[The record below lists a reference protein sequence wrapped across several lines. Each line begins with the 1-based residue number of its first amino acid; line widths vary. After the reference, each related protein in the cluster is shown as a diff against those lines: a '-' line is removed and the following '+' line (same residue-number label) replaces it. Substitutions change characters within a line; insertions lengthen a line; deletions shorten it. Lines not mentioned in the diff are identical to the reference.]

1 MSTSYEM
8 IGTVKVILPL
18 MTFNSGFVKREFVI
32 TTEDEKFPQ
41 PVKFAALKERC
52 SLVDGLAPN
61 DRVKVRFDIR
71 GNQSAKDANRYFV
84 DLVAFQVEKLDGDG
98 SSVVR
103 DEAAAPINEDEPMP
117 F

>member
-18 MTFNSGFVKREFVI
+18 MTFASGFVKREFVI

-41 PVKFAALKERC
+41 PIKFAALKERC
-52 SLVDGLAPN
+52 SLVDGLTPN

-71 GNQSAKDANRYFV
+71 GNQSNKDNDRYFV

>member
-18 MTFNSGFVKREFVI
+18 MTFASGFVKREFVI

-41 PVKFAALKERC
+41 PIKFAALKERC
-52 SLVDGLAPN
+52 SLVDGLTPN

-71 GNQSAKDANRYFV
+71 GNQSNKDNDRYFV
-84 DLVAFQVEKLDGDG
+84 DLVAFQIEKLDGDG

-103 DEAAAPINEDEPMP
+103 DETDAPINEDEPMP